1 MKGNF
6 WYFYN
11 SPSTGSVQGLRHAGH
26 DKVEEEDRTFNNFTH
41 TEKDHGMVENGRPFS
56 EAITKPDNI
65 DQTTAASEVETSQ
78 KTLWTTSGT
87 TVRQGPGFL
96 ADFRTRNV
104 VSSTRR
110 GGVSPVYVPS
120 ETGGR
125 VATTSSVS
133 PLVFQSV
140 LSYQHSTTATTS
152 STSTSASSIQPKSQP
167 LVSRS
172 NSVSANILALMVLL
186 CFISNLL

>member
-26 DKVEEEDRTFNNFTH
+26 DKVEEEDRTGNNVTH
-41 TEKDHGMVENGRPFS
+41 TEKDHGMVEN
-56 EAITKPDNI
+56 EAITKWDNI

-78 KTLWTTSGT
+78 KTLWTTSRT

-125 VATTSSVS
+125 VTTTSSVS

-167 LVSRS
+167 LVSSS